1 MRPYF
6 FNRNRGYQA
15 AEMRR
20 VAAYRTAQRETD
32 RAAKKKANPF
42 TMLKSVVRFLTG
54 HALDPWE
61 RKAIQAA
68 KEKRIRRRARN
79 ILWWS
84 NDKTWDFS
92 PYMSDAEVME

>member
-6 FNRNRGYQA
+6 FKHQVPTWQEKQA
-15 AEMRR
+15 ERFRERQKERAK
-20 VAAYRTAQRETD
+20 RTASLR
-32 RAAKKKANPF
+32 RP
-42 TMLKSVVRFLTG
+42 SVFHRLVKLLSG
-54 HALDPWE
+54 KVELAPWE
-61 RKAIQAA
+61 QKAIQAA
-68 KEKRIRRRARN
+68 KEKRMRRRARN